1 MRRSEQ
7 TERCIVGICEPGKAD
22 ADDLRT
28 KSSLGLPSRSRSVDC
43 LRVQLSQCETRAA
56 ALAVTARSFSQ
67 YAVSLYKQQNN
78 KQRIS
83 FQRQERQIKR

>member
-7 TERCIVGICEPGKAD
+7 TERCIVGIWQPGKAD

-56 ALAVTARSFSQ
+56 ALALLPPDLSVNTLFPCTSNKITRSGFLS
-67 YAVSLYKQQNN
+67 KG
-78 KQRIS
+78 K
-83 FQRQERQIKR
+83 KDK